1 MSNLAS
7 DKIFV
12 FPAIQR
18 TGTYE
23 NSARNLTEKNIV
35 GLINK
40 ILDNGAT
47 FVISDSTG
55 DATFDFMIWGYYFSV
70 TSPSTTL
77 FSGGSTND
85 KMWASIEIAA
95 TSGYEEL
102 SGTDGAGGY
111 SGVSFVIQPSAP
123 SGTGVHSL
131 LIAEKTSNGWVVPL
145 SSMFKYDGSRVY
157 GTIDGN
163 EA

>member
-1 MSNLAS
+1 MSNVS
-7 DKIFV
+7 SSSISV
-12 FPAIQR
+12 FPSVNRGDQP
-18 TGTYE
+18 
-23 NSARNLTEKNIV
+23 SRNLSEKNIV

-40 ILDNGAT
+40 LLDNNGD
-47 FVISDSTG
+47 FVISESTNG
-55 DATFDFMIWGYYFSV
+55 ESFDFMIRGYYFSV
-70 TSPSTTL
+70 ASPSTTL

-85 KMWASIEIAA
+85 KMWASITITT

-102 SGTDGAGGY
+102 SGTDSGGEY
-111 SGVSFVIQPSAP
+111 NGVSFDIQSSAP

-131 LIAEKTSNGWVVPL
+131 LIAEKTSSGWVVPL